1 MLAKDFKTKYI
12 IYISGSLYEKEA
24 KLLKVFKTLNND
36 FIKNNVNILVKYEDL
51 AKYKKIIKVLKKEG
65 YNFSVDMTGVEKIK
79 KTDEAMLHI
88 VEFIFIKKEDATKT
102 NIIEIIPEEVKSKI
116 SYDDISSKVGSF

>member
-1 MLAKDFKTKYI
+1 
-12 IYISGSLYEKEA
+12 
-24 KLLKVFKTLNND
+24 
-36 FIKNNVNILVKYEDL
+36 
-51 AKYKKIIKVLKKEG
+51 
-65 YNFSVDMTGVEKIK
+65 MTGVEKIK
-79 KTDEAMLHI
+79 KTDETMLHI

>member
-1 MLAKDFKTKYI
+1 MMAKDFKSKYI
-12 IYISGSLYEKEA
+12 IYISGSLYEKDV
-24 KLLKVFKTLNND
+24 KLTKVFKTLDDD
-36 FIKNNVNILVKYEDL
+36 FIKNNINILVKYEDL
-51 AKYKKIIKVLKKEG
+51 VKYKKIIKDLKKKG
-65 YNFSVDMTGVEKIK
+65 YNFSVDMTGVDKIK

-116 SYDDISSKVGSF
+116 TYDDISSKVGSF

>member
-1 MLAKDFKTKYI
+1 
-12 IYISGSLYEKEA
+12 
-24 KLLKVFKTLNND
+24 
-36 FIKNNVNILVKYEDL
+36 
-51 AKYKKIIKVLKKEG
+51 
-65 YNFSVDMTGVEKIK
+65 MTGVDKIK

-116 SYDDISSKVGSF
+116 TYDDISSKVGSF

>member
-1 MLAKDFKTKYI
+1 MAKDFKSKYI
-12 IYISGSLYEKEA
+12 IYISGSLYEKDV
-24 KLLKVFKTLNND
+24 KLTKVFKTLDDD
-36 FIKNNVNILVKYEDL
+36 FIKNNINILVKYEDL
-51 AKYKKIIKVLKKEG
+51 AKYKKIFIVLKQEG
-65 YNFSVDMTGVEKIK
+65 SNFSVDMTGVEKIK

-116 SYDDISSKVGSF
+116 SYDDISSKVGNF